1 MLASV
6 TFLDSGY
13 SQSGN
18 PLANPVEQ
26 LGVLGSIFM
35 ELHQILKSLEGLI
48 FALCQ

>member
-13 SQSGN
+13 CQSGK
-18 PLANPVEQ
+18 PLASPVEQ
-26 LGVLGSIFM
+26 LGVMGSIFM